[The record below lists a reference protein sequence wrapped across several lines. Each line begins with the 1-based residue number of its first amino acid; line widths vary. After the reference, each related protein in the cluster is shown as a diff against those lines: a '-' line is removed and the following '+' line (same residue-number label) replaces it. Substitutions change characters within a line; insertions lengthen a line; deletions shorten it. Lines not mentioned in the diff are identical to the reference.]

1 MARSDRNEAFIR
13 AEVDQQLVPDLV
25 LANHILY
32 WLGVLDAYGHVSV
45 RDPNLPDYF
54 FLSRSLAPAS
64 VTANDVMAYDL
75 DANPVESRGRAMYNE
90 RFIHGQI
97 YRARPDVHAVVHSH
111 SPTVIPFGVSRT
123 HLRPIYHMASFIPQQ
138 VPVFEIRDAAG
149 WTDLLIRN
157 NDLGEALAKTLGQES
172 VALMRGHGDVV
183 VGSNIRYAV
192 YRAYYTEINARLQ
205 LQSMS
210 LEGPIVFIAPEE
222 AAMTNGGKGINPE
235 RAWDMWVR
243 AVSASVK

>member
-1 MARSDRNEAFIR
+1 MNTGRGEASMRIPTSK
-13 AEVDQQLVPDLV
+13 QLIEELV
-25 LANHILY
+25 LANRILY
-32 WLGVLDAYGHVSV
+32 WLGVLDAYGHVSA
-45 RDPNLPDYF
+45 RDPDRPEHF
-54 FLSRSLAPAS
+54 FLSRNLAPAS
-64 VTANDVMAYDL
+64 VTADDVMLYDL
-75 DANPVESRGRAMYNE
+75 DANPVGPPEHSMYNE
-90 RFIHGQI
+90 RFIHGQV

-123 HLRPIYHMASFIPQQ
+123 ALRPIYHMASFIPQK

-157 NDLGEALAKTLGQES
+157 NDLGQALAKTLGQES
-172 VALMRGHGDVV
+172 VALMRGHGNVV
-183 VGSNIRYAV
+183 VGSDLRYAV

-210 LEGPIVFIAPEE
+210 LEGSITFIAPEE
-222 AAMTNGGKGINPE
+222 AAMTNGGKGINPQ

-243 AVSASVK
+243 AVSPSIR